1 LLGEEIPNLQEESLV
16 NRPNPN
22 AVKSLERIVDI
33 QSKFWPGIKRIATQL
48 SKSQQ
53 EAERLEKEE
62 ADTVTA
68 LASLSMQGIIQE
80 NSRLTKEEPME
91 EN

>member
-1 LLGEEIPNLQEESLV
+1 
-16 NRPNPN
+16 
-22 AVKSLERIVDI
+22 
-33 QSKFWPGIKRIATQL
+33 L